1 MRKSLLLLMMM
12 TLCFTSSNA
21 NEVKT
26 ANDSLPL
33 PADYDRFLQDV
44 TDVSLAAQI
53 LIPNVIMKSRI
64 EGKEVFYTL
73 PDGETITMCIDSDS
87 SCDKFWKR
95 IAEENQVK
103 DICEIPF
110 GTSYEDAERALKAQF
125 GDYDAL
131 VSTKERIRYEKKSY
145 RGIKFDWIYFF
156 FQSDGQRSYLNAS
169 AFGIDCKTKAEAVS
183 LKKEFHELLSQRYAN
198 FIDFDNGKEY
208 ESYGALSPVPAE
220 SIFGFGIRIDIINYR
235 ESDVHIGS
243 PYGVRIAFGPYDYIK
258 E

>member
-1 MRKSLLLLMMM
+1 MLMMM

-44 TDVSLAAQI
+44 MDVPLAVQI

-64 EGKEVFYTL
+64 VGNEVFYTL
-73 PDGETITMCIDSDS
+73 PDGEVITMQLNNDS

-103 DICEIPF
+103 EICEIPF
-110 GTSYEDAERALKAQF
+110 GTSYEEAEGILKEKF
-125 GDYDAL
+125 GECDYL
-131 VSTKERIRYEKKSY
+131 VSTRERIRYEKKSY
-145 RGIKFDWIYFF
+145 EGISFDWIYFF
-156 FQSDGQRSYLNAS
+156 FQSDGQHSYLNGS
-169 AFGIDCKTKAEAVS
+169 VFGIDCKTKAEAIS

-235 ESDVHIGS
+235 ESDVHIGT
-243 PYGVRIAFGPYDYIK
+243 PYGVRIAYGPYDYVK